1 MRISTTM
8 QYTSSLSYIQNGNSK
23 VDDAANRYNKG
34 TKFDTAGEDPS
45 GMSSKI
51 KYEGSIAAYKQYQE
65 DGGLA
70 ANALSEEETALQSM
84 WEALS
89 SINTRLQQCVDG
101 TNDDSS
107 LKALAAEIENTRDH
121 LYDLMNTQN
130 TEGEYIF
137 TGAQS
142 DIPTYTLT
150 TDGHY
155 KCQADG
161 STRSVLVSPSVTIQV
176 SDSGLDIFENCKTAK
191 TFSTPTPAGS
201 VPLKS
206 AVISSYGDFE
216 DLYEKYYS
224 SATGANNELTLS
236 VNAGKFELKDQN
248 GNVIDEG
255 EVNVKNNTIDVKGLE
270 FTVED
275 PSIVCDYTVQ
285 LKKPDTDNILNV
297 LTDIVAT
304 LRDDTKNQTDKTAA
318 IAHAE
323 RCVGI
328 AMTHYDSYRGEIG
341 ARQNNIET
349 IVDSNTSLSTIK
361 TESKASVSE
370 VDAFEAASNLIQ
382 AQNQLTVSRQIY
394 SNLAKQSLFD
404 FI

>member
-1 MRISTTM
+1 M
-8 QYTSSLSYIQNGNSK
+8 
-23 VDDAANRYNKG
+23 
-34 TKFDTAGEDPS
+34 
-45 GMSSKI
+45 
-51 KYEGSIAAYKQYQE
+51 
-65 DGGLA
+65 
-70 ANALSEEETALQSM
+70 
-84 WEALS
+84 
-89 SINTRLQQCVDG
+89 
-101 TNDDSS
+101 
-107 LKALAAEIENTRDH
+107 
-121 LYDLMNTQN
+121 
-130 TEGEYIF
+130 
-137 TGAQS
+137 
-142 DIPTYTLT
+142 
-150 TDGHY
+150 
-155 KCQADG
+155 
-161 STRSVLVSPSVTIQV
+161 

-191 TFSTPTPAGS
+191 TFSTTPPAGS
-201 VPLKS
+201 VTLKS

-285 LKKPDTDNILNV
+285 LEKPDTDNILNV

-304 LRDDTKNQTDKTAA
+304 LRDDTMNQTDKTAA